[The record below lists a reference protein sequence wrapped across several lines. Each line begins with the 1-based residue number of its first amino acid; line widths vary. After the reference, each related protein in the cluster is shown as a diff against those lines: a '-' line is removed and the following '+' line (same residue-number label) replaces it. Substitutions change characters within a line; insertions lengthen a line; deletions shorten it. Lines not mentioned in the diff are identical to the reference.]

1 LGRRFTTTLLSVCAL
16 GLSVAGPCA
25 AQRAEARKVDDAVA
39 VFQAL
44 TSIPDR
50 QVPRQLM
57 KTIYGL
63 GIFPDV
69 QKASFVIGGQR
80 GRGLLMTRGRD
91 GTWSLPLFI
100 TLTGASVG
108 WQVGI
113 QSSDIVLFFRTRQSV
128 ESILSGKYTLGVA
141 ASLAAGSLGRE
152 AAAATDADM
161 KAEIYSYSRSRGI
174 FAGVSV
180 QGVSLEVDLDSSSDY
195 YGRNITRPSD
205 VLGGGGLP
213 EPASAARLRKAV
225 SSWEKSIE

>member
-1 LGRRFTTTLLSVCAL
+1 MGRRFTTTLLSICAL

-25 AQRAEARKVDDAVA
+25 AQRAEARKVDAAAD

-57 KTIYGL
+57 RTIYGL

-80 GRGLLMTRGRD
+80 GRGILMTRGGD
-91 GTWSLPLFI
+91 GAWSLPLFL
-100 TLTGASVG
+100 TLTGASIG
-108 WQVGI
+108 WQAGI

-128 ESILSGKYTLGVA
+128 ESILRGRYTLGVA

-152 AAAATDADM
+152 AAAVTDADM
-161 KAEIYSYSRSRGI
+161 KAEIYSYARSRGI
-174 FAGVSV
+174 FAGVSI
-180 QGVSLEVDLDSSSDY
+180 QGVSLEVDLDSSSAY
-195 YGRNITRPSD
+195 YGRDITRPSD
-205 VLGGGGLP
+205 VLGGGRLP
-213 EPASAARLRKAV
+213 EPASAARLRKTVA
-225 SSWEKSIE
+225 SRERSIE